1 MNIEK
6 TQTALGVPF
15 RDETLL
21 QRALTHRSYLNEN
34 PTYPFEDN
42 ERLEFLGDAI
52 IDFIVGEF
60 LYHRFPD
67 IKEGELTSRRSA
79 LVRTEMLASFA
90 RQIDLGS
97 FLLMGKGE
105 EETGGRHREGL
116 LCGAFEALV
125 GAIYLDQGLEKIREL
140 VLPLIESQ
148 IENIVR
154 TKSHH
159 DAKSAFQ
166 ELAQGIKK
174 ITPIYKTIDE
184 TGPDHA
190 KIFTVATY
198 LNGEEYGR
206 GTGTNKQRAAQDAA
220 RAAISHLKAETQQKE
235 K

>member
-1 MNIEK
+1 MNID
-6 TQTALGVPF
+6 TAQNALGVSF
-15 RDETLL
+15 QDETLL

-34 PTYPFEDN
+34 PSYPFEDN

-52 IDFIVGEF
+52 IDFVVGEF

-90 RQIDLGS
+90 QKIDLGLY
-97 FLLMGKGE
+97 LLMGKGE
-105 EETGGRHREGL
+105 EETGGRQREGL

-125 GAIYLDQGLEKIREL
+125 GALYLDNGLESIRKL
-140 VLPLIESQ
+140 VLPFVESQ

-154 TKSHH
+154 TQSHH

-166 ELAQGIKK
+166 ELAQGEKK
-174 ITPIYKTIDE
+174 ITPIYKTIE
-184 TGPDHA
+184 ESGPDHA

-198 LNGEEYGR
+198 LDSEEYGR

-220 RAAISHLKAETQQKE
+220 HAAIAKLEAETQK
-235 K
+235 KGK